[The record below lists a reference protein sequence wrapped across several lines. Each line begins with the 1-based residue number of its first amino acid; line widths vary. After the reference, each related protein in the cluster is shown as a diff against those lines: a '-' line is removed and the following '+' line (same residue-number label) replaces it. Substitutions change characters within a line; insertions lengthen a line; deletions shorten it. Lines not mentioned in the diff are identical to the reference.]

1 MAAKQESQD
10 STRQHVLQSACEV
23 LAEKGY
29 RDATIHEICDR
40 AGANIAAVNYYFGSK
55 ENLYAE
61 AWRYAL
67 RRSLEAHPPDGG
79 VSEDAS
85 PEERLR
91 GRLRGLLGRVTDEKC
106 AEARMMDMEMANPT
120 GLLKEVAHEAIAP
133 LREGTE
139 AVIRELLGSGVPEKW
154 VQLCGMSVVGPCMSV
169 MHHRRVQRA
178 LGEHGAL
185 RRLTLDNLI
194 DHFTLFSLGGIQAVR
209 KRYDSEAGGN
219 DTGQRSNGE

>member
-1 MAAKQESQD
+1 MVAKQDSQD
-10 STRQHVLQSACEV
+10 GTRQHVLECACEV
-23 LAEKGY
+23 LAQKGY

-61 AWRYAL
+61 AWRHAL
-67 RRSLEAHPPDGG
+67 RQSLEAHPPDGG

-91 GRLRGLLGRVTDEKC
+91 GRIRGLLGRVMDEDC
-106 AEARMMDMEMANPT
+106 AEIRMMDMEMANPT

-133 LREGTE
+133 LREGAE

-154 VQLCGMSVVGPCMSV
+154 VQLCGMSVAGPCMSV
-169 MHHRRVQRA
+169 MHHRRVQRS

-185 RRLTLDNLI
+185 RHLTLDDLV
-194 DHFTLFSLGGIQAVR
+194 DHFTFFSLGGIQAVR
-209 KRYDSEAGGN
+209 KRYESGATAHENARGLQDE
-219 DTGQRSNGE
+219 